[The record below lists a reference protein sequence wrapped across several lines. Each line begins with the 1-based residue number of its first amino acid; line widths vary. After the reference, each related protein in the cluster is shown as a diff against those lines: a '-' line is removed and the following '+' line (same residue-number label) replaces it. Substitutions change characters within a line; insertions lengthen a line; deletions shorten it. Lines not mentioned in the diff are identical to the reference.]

1 MYGLSQYLMALQELE
16 KARLA
21 ERARKARQDGEP
33 SPYRQNP
40 PSEPDCHDGEE
51 TRRRK
56 WRVF

>member
-1 MYGLSQYLMALQELE
+1 MALQELE